1 MLLLSAGV
9 LVGVFLAIFGQMY
22 QTGADSFVLF
32 LEWAVLIFG
41 WAIISRFPAYW
52 VLWVV
57 LANLSV
63 WLYFFRGI
71 DAFVAFEFIFSPE
84 RTMSRFLFVDLA
96 LLNGAILAAREW
108 AVTRGVEWLKPNW
121 TRIVP
126 AFCTILPLSFPIWTL
141 IVEVDIQY
149 NTTISVLGFDIPIF
163 AKFVIDSLPPLVI
176 YGATAG
182 IIGLGLFYA
191 CYRLM
196 ARSLG
201 VLTLVT
207 LSVCLSLEMLCIR
220 VLAEMDLD
228 SEPFLLI
235 GFLFTVVNFGLAVMF
250 LRKIQLQWKGSHEST
265 Q

>member
-1 MLLLSAGV
+1 LLSAGV
-9 LVGVFLAIFGQMY
+9 LVGVFLAIFGQVY

-41 WAIISRFPAYW
+41 WAIISRFRAYW
-52 VLWVV
+52 VLWVLLSN
-57 LANLSV
+57 LAV

-71 DAFVAFEFIFSPE
+71 NADVAFVFIFAPE

-141 IVEVDIQY
+141 IVAADIDY
-149 NTTISVLGFDIPIF
+149 NTTFSVLGLDISVF
-163 AKFVIDSLPPLVI
+163 AKFDISSLPPLVI

-182 IIGLGLFYA
+182 ILGLGLFYA
-191 CYRLM
+191 CYRLK

-201 VLTLVT
+201 VLTLTT
-207 LSVCLSLEMLCIR
+207 LSVCLSLELLCIR
-220 VLAEMDLD
+220 VLIEMDLD
-228 SEPFLLI
+228 IEPILLI
-235 GFLFTVVNFGLAVMF
+235 GFCLP
-250 LRKIQLQWKGSHEST
+250 W
-265 Q
+265 